1 MEVSSCPSC
10 DSKRVETTWVP
21 HAFQY
26 GPDDDHVILET
37 HVPLRTCLDCSEGW
51 LDHIAEDIMQG
62 RVDLHLS
69 PLVIDD
75 AWLVAAEQAAK
86 RADAYRV
93 PQVVNMMKNYKV
105 QIEEMDE
112 WCDQG
117 REDYPCLFM
126 NHVVEG
132 LG

>member
-1 MEVSSCPSC
+1 
-10 DSKRVETTWVP
+10 
-21 HAFQY
+21 
-26 GPDDDHVILET
+26 
-37 HVPLRTCLDCSEGW
+37 
-51 LDHIAEDIMQG
+51 MQG